1 MRHNYITRP
10 AQLCRLVPPVL
21 HPPIWTIGHAP
32 TQALGGYS
40 SRPVPS
46 WLRML
51 PRRSLRCWQS
61 LTSIGDRTPGHKDV
75 IRAGQLRMWVP
86 LIILHFTNWWC
97 PLVFQDAFPR
107 CDSILTA
114 FALTLVFKPEIEI
127 GSQPFCTSTTIE
139 NTLIKMQN
147 RFISRNVSLLCLV
160 RFPTFEHSKM
170 CD

>member
-1 MRHNYITRP
+1 MLISSPLFSIRLSEQSATPPLRPWAVTPP
-10 AQLCRLVPPVL
+10 AQCLPGCAWYRAAASAAGSLWLQLV
-21 HPPIWTIGHAP
+21 TGHR
-32 TQALGGYS
+32 G
-40 SRPVPS
+40 
-46 WLRML
+46 
-51 PRRSLRCWQS
+51 
-61 LTSIGDRTPGHKDV
+61 I
-75 IRAGQLRMWVP
+75 RMWSGQGSWECEY
-86 LIILHFTNWWC
+86 LLSYYTFTNWWC

-127 GSQPFCTSTTIE
+127 GSQPFCTSTIIE